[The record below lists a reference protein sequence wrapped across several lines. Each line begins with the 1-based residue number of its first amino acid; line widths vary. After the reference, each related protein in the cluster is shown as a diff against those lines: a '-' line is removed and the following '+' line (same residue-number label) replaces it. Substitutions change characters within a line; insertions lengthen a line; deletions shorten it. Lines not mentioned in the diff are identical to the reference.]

1 MFVITNAQLCKP
13 TPIKNVLSLF
23 DGISCGQLALRKV
36 GIEYENYY
44 ASEIEDFSIRVTQ
57 QHFPETVQL
66 GDVKGVQADQLP
78 PIDLLMAGSPCQ
90 GFSIAGKGLAFKD
103 ERSKLYYEFL
113 RLLKETQPKYFFLE
127 NVLMGAESESIITED
142 LGVTPYFVN
151 SSSFSAQSRARLYW
165 TNLPVKNLPLW
176 RDMTVVGDI
185 LEPTTSEKIYTQ
197 PYLKLY
203 DWKKEQAYVQRT
215 PCGASTRRLGW
226 VGKNE
231 AQATRVYSKDGKSV
245 CLLAKAGGQGGK
257 TGLYAL
263 NGEQARKLSV
273 LECERLQTLPEG
285 YTTSVKGSN
294 EKRYQAIGNGWTVDV
309 VAHFFK
315 GLN

>member
-1 MFVITNAQLCKP
+1 MC
-13 TPIKNVLSLF
+13 
-23 DGISCGQLALRKV
+23 
-36 GIEYENYY
+36 
-44 ASEIEDFSIRVTQ
+44 IR
-57 QHFPETVQL
+57 
-66 GDVKGVQADQLP
+66 D
-78 PIDLLMAGSPCQ
+78 
-90 GFSIAGKGLAFKD
+90 
-103 ERSKLYYEFL
+103 R
-113 RLLKETQPKYFFLE
+113 
-127 NVLMGAESESIITED
+127 
-142 LGVTPYFVN
+142 
-151 SSSFSAQSRARLYW
+151 
-165 TNLPVKNLPLW
+165 
-176 RDMTVVGDI
+176 
-185 LEPTTSEKIYTQ
+185 IYTQ

-215 PCGASTRRLGW
+215 PCGASTRRIGW